1 VIAGPTGTFTY
12 WDWPATTRGFTS
24 LEWTVTPQTDPT
36 PDGYFWSHQFW
47 LLAGEAGSEAGYAGL
62 QTVGSAPTGKIAI
75 FSVWNSMAAAGPEFA
90 APFTGEGD
98 GFSVRVRFPW
108 EVGHAYPFRVAATGG
123 DAMGGGATGGR
134 AWPAWSAWV
143 AGQLIG
149 TIQVPESWL
158 GLRDV
163 SVMWTERYSGGLRTA
178 SDIRRASALFGRP
191 TATDGRG
198 RAVGPLGHRN
208 VLAEPAGS
216 PGSAITDVASGV
228 VQVMGGDP

>member
-1 VIAGPTGTFTY
+1 MIAGPTGTFTY
-12 WDWPATTRGFTS
+12 WDWPATADGFAS

-47 LLAGEAGSEAGYAGL
+47 LLAGKAGHEAGYAGL
-62 QTVGSAPTGKIAI
+62 QTVGSAPAGKIAI
-75 FSVWNSMAAAGPEFA
+75 FSIWNSVAADGPEFA

-98 GFSVRVRFPW
+98 GFSVRVRVPW

-123 DAMGGGATGGR
+123 VG
-134 AWPAWSAWV
+134 AWSAWV

-178 SDIRRASALFGRP
+178 SDIRRASALFGWP
-191 TATDGRG
+191 SASDGRG
-198 RAVGPLGHRN
+198 RAIEPLGHRN

-216 PGSAITDVASGV
+216 PGSTITDVASGV

>member
-1 VIAGPTGTFTY
+1 MIAGPTGTFTY
-12 WDWPATTRGFTS
+12 WDWPATSGGFTA

-47 LLAGEAGSEAGYAGL
+47 WLAGEAGYAGL

-75 FSVWNSMAAAGPEFA
+75 FSVWNAVSAEGPELA

-108 EVGHAYPFRVAATGG
+108 EVGHAYLFRVAAAGEG
-123 DAMGGGATGGR
+123 EGAGGGAER
-134 AWPAWSAWV
+134 WSAWV

-149 TIQVPESWL
+149 TIEVPASWL
-158 GLRDV
+158 GLREA
-163 SVMWTERYSGGLRTA
+163 SVMWTERYSGELRTA
-178 SDIRRASALFGRP
+178 SDIRRAAVRFGRP
-191 TATDGRG
+191 SAEDGRG
-198 RAVGPLGHRN
+198 RAVLPFGHRN
-208 VLAEPAGS
+208 VLAEPPGS
-216 PGSAITDVASGV
+216 PGSAITDVEGGV